1 MVIIFIVL
9 DSKNI
14 LVVEDDLDI
23 RELISFNLQNEG
35 HQVFE
40 AKDGEAGI
48 DKAREKLPDLIL
60 LDLMLPGIQGLDVC
74 RIIKSD
80 QETKET
86 PIIIVTALGQEEDIV
101 KGLETGADDYI
112 TKPFSIKVLIARVN
126 AVLKRSIEVGEDKS
140 KDILINGINIKTR
153 SREVRVNENLINDLT
168 FSEFQIL
175 YLLAGHPGW
184 VFTRYQIIDKIRGDN
199 YPVTDRSVDFQI
211 VGLRKKLG
219 DAGKLIRT
227 VRGVGYRFTPDEK

>member
-74 RIIKSD
+74 RVIKSD

-86 PIIIVTALGQEEDIV
+86 PIIMVTALGQEEDIV

-140 KDILINGINIKTR
+140 KDILINGIYIKTR

-219 DAGKLIRT
+219 DAGKLIKT

>member
-1 MVIIFIVL
+1 MAQN
-9 DSKNI
+9 KNI
-14 LVVEDDLDI
+14 LVVEDDPDI
-23 RELISFNLQNEG
+23 KELISFNLSNQG

-40 AKDGEAGI
+40 ASNGELGI
-48 DKAREKLPDLIL
+48 EKAREKLPDLIL
-60 LDLMLPGIQGLDVC
+60 LDLMLPGIHGLDVC
-74 RIIKSD
+74 RIIKAD
-80 QETKET
+80 QETKDI
-86 PIIIVTALGQEEDIV
+86 PIIMVTAMGQEEDIV

-112 TKPFSIKVLIARVN
+112 TKPFSIKVLLARVS
-126 AVLKRSIEVGEDKS
+126 AVLRRSFEEYDQDSDKS
-140 KDILINGINIKTR
+140 LLINGISIKPR
-153 SREVRVNENLINDLT
+153 LREVRVEDKVIDNLT

-219 DAGKLIRT
+219 DAGKLIKT